1 MYHRDRHHPTLPQ
14 EMAVAPVGLEAAVMV
29 PSSPAASAVTT
40 AVLAATIAVGTI
52 DVGLGLIGLVR
63 RRWPLCP
70 RWCHV
75 FSRI

>member
-1 MYHRDRHHPTLPQ
+1 MQ
-14 EMAVAPVGLEAAVMV
+14 EMAAAPVMV
-29 PSSPAASAVTT
+29 PSSPAGSVVST
-40 AVLAATIAVGTI
+40 AVLAATIAVGTME
-52 DVGLGLIGLVR
+52 VGLGLIGLVR